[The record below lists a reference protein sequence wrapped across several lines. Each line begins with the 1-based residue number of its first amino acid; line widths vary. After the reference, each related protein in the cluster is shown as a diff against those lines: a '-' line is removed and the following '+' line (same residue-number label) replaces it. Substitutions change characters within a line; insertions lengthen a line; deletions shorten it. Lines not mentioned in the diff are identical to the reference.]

1 MVKFVGED
9 KEIQCRICY
18 TCQSCVTC
26 EKYGEQ
32 MMPAIRPPPQQMPM
46 QMPQQTPTQLLT
58 AEEIRI
64 IVKEAMIEA
73 LIQLGLVKPCERKR
87 ELK

>member
-1 MVKFVGED
+1 
-9 KEIQCRICY
+9 
-18 TCQSCVTC
+18 
-26 EKYGEQ
+26 

-73 LIQLGLVKPCERKR
+73 LIQLGLVKPRERKR